1 MKNRTLHLAAYALA
15 ALLTAPTAF
24 AQDTRAYREGN
35 VVEISS
41 IKVKP
46 GQFENYMKYLAG
58 PYRDLMEANKK
69 AGLVVSYAVYG
80 NRARNAQDPDLYL
93 TTTYANWA
101 ALDRVEEAI
110 AVAARVAG
118 SQSARDRAFA
128 DRGTMREVLG
138 SNVVQEL
145 VLR

>member
-1 MKNRTLHLAAYALA
+1 MKNRALHFAAYALIGVATA
-15 ALLTAPTAF
+15 AG
-24 AQDTRAYREGN
+24 AQDSRPYKEGN
-35 VVEISS
+35 VVELST
-41 IKVKP
+41 IKIKP

-58 PYRDLMEANKK
+58 PYKDLMEANKK
-69 AGLVVSYAVYG
+69 AGLVVSYAIYA
-80 NRARNAQDPDLYL
+80 NRARNPQDADLYL

-101 ALDRVEEAI
+101 ALDRVEEGM

-118 SQSARDRAFA
+118 SQVARDRAFA

-145 VLR
+145 VLK

>member
-1 MKNRTLHLAAYALA
+1 MKNRALHLAAYALVAIATA
-15 ALLTAPTAF
+15 AG
-24 AQDTRAYREGN
+24 AQEPRPYKEGP
-35 VVEISS
+35 VVEIST
-41 IKVKP
+41 IKIKP

-58 PYRDLMEANKK
+58 PYKDLMEANKK
-69 AGLVVSYAVYG
+69 AGLVVSYAVYA
-80 NRARNAQDPDLYL
+80 NRARNPQDADLYL

-118 SQSARDRAFA
+118 SQVTRDRAFA